1 MEFLI
6 RMGKI
11 LDNTHKFHFF
21 APLKYIFREI
31 RAVCQIYI
39 VGFIHTTICNN

>member
-11 LDNTHKFHFF
+11 LDNTHKFYFS
-21 APLKYIFREI
+21 PYMI
-31 RAVCQIYI
+31 
-39 VGFIHTTICNN
+39 GFIHTTICNDWYQLSLSQLCVGI